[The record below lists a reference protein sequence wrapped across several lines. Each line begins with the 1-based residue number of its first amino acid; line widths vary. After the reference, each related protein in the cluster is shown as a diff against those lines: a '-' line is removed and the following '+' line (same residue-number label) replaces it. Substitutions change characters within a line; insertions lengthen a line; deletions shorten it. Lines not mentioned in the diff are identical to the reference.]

1 MKKFIIDFSKIIL
14 STFILFILLNFIITL
29 TWPIYTKNKFKNY
42 KPYSS
47 EIIEQLKMSEEDAL
61 ELYME
66 TWIDRTFSYSQ
77 FLEHVESP
85 TKGKFVNI
93 SKEFGRKVN
102 NPETCNKRFFLYGGS
117 TTWGYNVA
125 DNQTIPAYLL
135 KELKDNNFKDHCVYN
150 FGGGSYF
157 STQENIRFQKHLLTE
172 KIKKNDFI
180 IFLDG
185 HNEKGNRKTRATDLL
200 AEMFKP
206 SNVKFWDMHKFT
218 LPIFIKSLPV
228 IQLSNR
234 LLKKFNID
242 LDKNVSQAGNIKLL
256 PEDLLFVYQKNINIR
271 KSICKIEN
279 LNCYSFLQPFATVH
293 GIYFTS
299 RNGVKLKDGD
309 PVGGAPEIGE
319 LGAFDDELLRKY
331 QTLKRAKGAIDIS
344 SSLDSLEELSWCDIA
359 HYCPNGNEIIAKRIY
374 LEIKDNL
381 N

>member
-1 MKKFIIDFSKIIL
+1 MKKFIIDSSKIIL
-14 STFILFILLNFIITL
+14 STLVLFVILNFIISL
-29 TWPIYTKNKFKNY
+29 VWPIYSKIKFKDY

-47 EIIEQLKMSEEDAL
+47 EIIEQLRMSEDDAL
-61 ELYME
+61 QLYTE

-93 SKEFGRKVN
+93 SKELGRKVD
-102 NPETCNKRFFLYGGS
+102 NPDSCSKRFFLYGGS

-125 DNQTIPAYLL
+125 DNQTIAAYLL
-135 KELKDNNFKDHCVYN
+135 KELNNNNFDEYCVYN

-157 STQENIRFQKHLLTE
+157 STQENIRFQKHILNE
-172 KIKKNDFI
+172 KIKKNDFV

-206 SNVKFWDMHKFT
+206 SNVKFWDMHKLT

-242 LDKNVSQAGNIKLL
+242 LDKNVSEAGNIKIL
-256 PEDLLFVYQKNINIR
+256 PKDLLSVYQKNINIR
-271 KSICKIEN
+271 SSICKIEN

-293 GIYFTS
+293 GIYFTTK
-299 RNGVKLKDGD
+299 NGVKLKNGD
-309 PVGGAPEIGE
+309 PVGGAPEIGD
-319 LGAFDDELLRKY
+319 LGAFDDELLQKY
-331 QTLKRAKGAIDIS
+331 QILKEARGAIDIS
-344 SSLDSLEELSWCDIA
+344 SSLDSLKELSWCDIA
-359 HYCPNGNEIIAKRIY
+359 HYCPNGNEAIAKRIY
-374 LEIKDNL
+374 LEIKNNL